1 MDILTEH
8 RDGEITVFTNNST
21 PEIHLTTRRA
31 EAKEEVAE
39 NMGAVTT
46 VADNMEDVKG
56 AAKYAQTFDDVLLN
70 LPTIIKAMP
79 AAETA
84 VQAKD
89 DAISAKESAQESAEK
104 AEGAAVRAEET
115 LSKMSRVMEYKGNVA
130 TFADL
135 PTTAKI
141 GDVWNVLD
149 TGANYAWEGTTWDK
163 FGELVDLSG
172 YYTKEEAQTALAEK
186 QDTLTAGEGIKIE
199 GNVISTEGGKL
210 PDNVYTSDNL
220 IAGKNVTFTEVHSDG
235 GFDENTLAVWHF
247 DSKNTDEVNG
257 LALENI
263 GIYGND
269 PYDTSRMKFGTA
281 CTYDFYSS
289 SLKKNDISSLNITDT
304 DWTLDFWFYQ
314 TNYQSSGSGKYGL
327 ETGSKNLL
335 AFKIY
340 RYEIRLEGDMW
351 GSADETNVAT
361 STATTWTH
369 VALQYDHLNKKGY
382 LFINGQKVYEGG
394 VTDVTGQTFI
404 M

>member
-1 MDILTEH
+1 MALNKI
-8 RDGEITVFTNNST
+8 
-21 PEIHLTTRRA
+21 
-31 EAKEEVAE
+31 KEW
-39 NMGAVTT
+39 
-46 VADNMEDVKG
+46 
-56 AAKYAQTFDDVLLN
+56 QL
-70 LPTIIKAMP
+70 
-79 AAETA
+79 
-84 VQAKD
+84 
-89 DAISAKESAQESAEK
+89 
-104 AEGAAVRAEET
+104 
-115 LSKMSRVMEYKGNVA
+115 
-130 TFADL
+130 
-135 PTTAKI
+135 
-141 GDVWNVLD
+141 
-149 TGANYAWEGTTWDK
+149 
-163 FGELVDLSG
+163 DLSG
-172 YYTKEEAQTALAEK
+172 INA
-186 QDTLTAGEGIKIE
+186 KIE
-199 GNVISTEGGKL
+199 AIGKPVNFKGRVDSVDHLPEVGTDGDLYYVGSIGSENKKEYIWYDGDFELVGSTSREDYDSLHNDLDELGDQVAEIESKIPEGTSDTNHLINKQQLADAIQGGGGGGGSAEI

-247 DSKNTDEVNG
+247 DSKNTDEVQG

-289 SLKKNDISSLNITDT
+289 SLKKNDVSSLNITDT

-314 TNYQSSGSGKYGL
+314 TNYQSSGSGKYGV

-361 STATTWTH
+361 STQNTWTH
-369 VALQYDHLNKKGY
+369 VALQYDHLNKKGF